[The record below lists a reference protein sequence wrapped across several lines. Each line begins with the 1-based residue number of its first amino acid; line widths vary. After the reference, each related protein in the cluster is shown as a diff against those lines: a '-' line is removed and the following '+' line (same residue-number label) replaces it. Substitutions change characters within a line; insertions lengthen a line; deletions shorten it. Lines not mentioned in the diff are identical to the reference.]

1 MARPTDAVQRRIE
14 PSTGLHVPHDMF
26 DVRALV
32 RAPSTGQDPDVLA
45 RGRQLVDDDAAY
57 SSGAAGYEYTVRH
70 VL

>member
-1 MARPTDAVQRRIE
+1 
-14 PSTGLHVPHDMF
+14 MF
-26 DVRALV
+26 DVGALV
-32 RAPSTGQDPDVLA
+32 RAPSAAQDPDVLA